1 MQDYQREFLDFAL
14 DLGVLRFGRFTLKSG
29 RVSPYFFNAGL
40 FNTGAAL
47 ARLGRFYA
55 HTIVDSGIRFDVLY
69 GSPFDLM
76 RDLRAM
82 GETNAM
88 HERLRRPT
96 RRGIFT
102 RAAAHYAERFAR
114 PDGRVPATFEIIFLT
129 GWAPSADQPKPLRPG
144 SATVRLAD
152 ALGVPERSA
161 GEKPGSDGV

>member
-1 MQDYQREFLDFAL
+1 MHRPAQDDDRSDYANTLESLAVAEAEVSGGLSPRIAPMAGIRDLGALLQRAGFAL
-14 DLGVLRFGRFTLKSG
+14 PV
-29 RVSPYFFNAGL
+29 A
-40 FNTGAAL
+40 
-47 ARLGRFYA
+47 
-55 HTIVDSGIRFDVLY
+55 DSLRFDVLY